1 VQNIITRSDGP
12 RSWRELGPC
21 EIQSPGMYMVSK
33 IVTVLAMA
41 CLSWSMAGSD
51 DARYI
56 RQQLPIEIQDGKP
69 VTVYI
74 RSLSG
79 NGWNEVGIRC
89 SQDVWKTVREGKDK
103 ITVRLLSSSRGG
115 TKIINVSPDDHKLW
129 PVDSFHYL
137 FSIGGKY
144 RANALV
150 EMTLPS
156 LPAGTTKA
164 EVIVLKTP
172 SDTGL

>member
-1 VQNIITRSDGP
+1 MKLAWKTIAISAMVCLF
-12 RSWRELGPC
+12 SWC
-21 EIQSPGMYMVSK
+21 K
-33 IVTVLAMA
+33 A
-41 CLSWSMAGSD
+41 SD

-56 RQQLPIEIQDGKP
+56 RQQSPIEIQTGKT

-89 SQDVWKTVREGKDK
+89 SPDICNKLLEGKDK
-103 ITVRLLSSSRGG
+103 ITVRLVSSNKNG
-115 TKIINVSPDDHKLW
+115 TKIINVSPDGHKLW

-137 FSIGGKY
+137 FSIGGEY
-144 RANALV
+144 RANASV
-150 EMTLPS
+150 EISFPS
-156 LPAGTTKA
+156 APEGVTHADL
-164 EVIVLKTP
+164 IVLKTP

>member
-1 VQNIITRSDGP
+1 
-12 RSWRELGPC
+12 
-21 EIQSPGMYMVSK
+21 MKMVSK
-33 IVTVLAMA
+33 IVMVLAMA
-41 CLSWSMAGSD
+41 CLSGCMAGSD

-56 RQQLPIEIQDGKP
+56 RQQSPIEIQDGKP
-69 VTVYI
+69 VAVYI

-89 SQDVWKTVREGKDK
+89 SQDVWKTLREGNDK
-103 ITVRLLSSSRGG
+103 LTVRLLSSSRGG
-115 TKIINVSPDDHKLW
+115 TKIINASPDDHKLW

-137 FSIGGKY
+137 FSIGGEY

-150 EMTLPS
+150 EMTFPR
-156 LPAGTTKA
+156 LPAGVTKA
-164 EVIVLKTP
+164 EMIVLKTP

>member
-1 VQNIITRSDGP
+1 MKMVLKITG
-12 RSWRELGPC
+12 
-21 EIQSPGMYMVSK
+21 
-33 IVTVLAMA
+33 VLAMA
-41 CLSWSMAGSD
+41 CLFSWCRAASD

-56 RQQLPIEIQDGKP
+56 RQQSPIEIKDGEP

-79 NGWNEVGIRC
+79 NGLNEVGIRC
-89 SQDVWKTVREGKDK
+89 SPDAWKVLHQGKDK
-103 ITVRLLSSSRGG
+103 ITARLVSSDRSG

-129 PVDSFHYL
+129 PIDSFHYL

-144 RANALV
+144 RANALIEIV
-150 EMTLPS
+150 FPS
-156 LPAGTTKA
+156 APAGVIKA